1 MIYYPESDSHIRDK
15 VKVVWDLSNYATK
28 KGYDH
33 ATSVD
38 TSDLAAK
45 KDFIALKAEVEKLDI
60 NNVWTSLNNLKTKV
74 DNLAVGK
81 LKTVPADL
89 KNLSD
94 LVKNEVVKNINV
106 NTLKTKV
113 NNLGKKILD
122 ATTLT
127 HINQYPT
134 NKKNIEKKLDMLIK
148 NKTDTS
154 GLVTRTALNIKISE
168 VENNSQ
174 ILVV

>member
-1 MIYYPESDSHIRDK
+1 M
-15 VKVVWDLSNYATK
+15 SNYATK
-28 KGYDH
+28 KGYDP

-38 TSDLAAK
+38 TSDLVAK
-45 KDFIALKAEVEKLDI
+45 KDFIASKAEVEKLDV
-60 NNVWTSLNNLKTKV
+60 NNVRTSLNNLKTKV

-94 LVKNEVVKNINV
+94 LVKNEVVKNTNV
-106 NTLKTKV
+106 
-113 NNLGKKILD
+113 LD

-134 NKKNIEKKLDMLIK
+134 NKKNIEKKIGYVDKK
-148 NKTDTS
+148 NKNRYKWFRD
-154 GLVTRTALNIKISE
+154 
-168 VENNSQ
+168 
-174 ILVV
+174 